1 MLDLL
6 PVQAMDLVDTTLVW
20 LLIWAGIV
28 WLRSNPARLAL
39 AGLAMLGVVYLVAR
53 QLGLV
58 MMTWIL
64 QGFFA
69 VSVLVAVVVFQQE
82 LRRLFEQIASFS
94 PLRGRRDATGMDSID
109 TLVLSLAKLAEQYR
123 GALIVIPGQEPLDRH
138 LDGGV
143 LLDARLSEP
152 LLLSLFD
159 PNSPGHDGAVVLN
172 GDRAERFAVHLPL
185 STDHAQLG
193 HRGTRHAAA
202 LGLSERTDALCI
214 VVSEERGTVSVAHQ
228 GHVETMVAA
237 QHAGERVRR
246 FISELSPE
254 AGAPGRKA
262 ALRMVGHWREALLA
276 LPLAA
281 GLWFLVVPGA
291 SEVVAERDVPVKV
304 TGLPSGLEVEGL
316 DPATVRVRLG
326 GRRLDLFLLDPS
338 KLYVRVD
345 AILVDLGR
353 RTFRLSEENVMRP
366 EGLSVLGVEPDSVK
380 LDLRRIANARR
391 PRRRASR
398 TTGVTIDGAA
408 AGASPST
415 LIDGALS
422 ARGRR
427 LRSVVRCQRV
437 VVDSDRWRAVSA
449 WSSKPIHGALS
460 EGVHRSPLTPRC
472 WSIVVE
478 ADPRRV

>member
-94 PLRGRRDATGMDSID
+94 PLRGRREVTGMDSID
-109 TLVLSLAKLAEQYR
+109 TLVLALAKLAEQYR
-123 GALIVIPGQEPLDRH
+123 GALIVIPGHEPLERH

-143 LLDARLSEP
+143 VLDARLSEP

-159 PNSPGHDGAVVLN
+159 PHSPGHDGAVVLD
-172 GDRAERFAVHLPL
+172 GD
-185 STDHAQLG
+185 
-193 HRGTRHAAA
+193 RGTRHAAA

-214 VVSEERGTVSVAHQ
+214 VVSEERGTVSVAYE
-228 GHVETMVAA
+228 GRIETMIAA
-237 QHAGERVRR
+237 QDAGQRVRR
-246 FISELSPE
+246 FIAELSPE

-262 ALRMVGHWREALLA
+262 ALRMFGRWREALLA

-281 GLWFLVVPGA
+281 GLWFLVVPGT
-291 SEVVAERDVPVKV
+291 SEVVSERDVPVKV

-316 DPATVRVRLG
+316 DPATVRVRLA

-353 RTFRLSEENVMRP
+353 RTFRLDEENVVRP
-366 EGLSVLGVEPDSVK
+366 DGLNVLAVEPDSVK
-380 LDLRRIANARR
+380 LDLRRVARA
-391 PRRRASR
+391 PDPPPSEQD
-398 TTGVTIDGAA
+398 DGRH
-408 AGASPST
+408 
-415 LIDGALS
+415 D
-422 ARGRR
+422 
-427 LRSVVRCQRV
+427 
-437 VVDSDRWRAVSA
+437 
-449 WSSKPIHGALS
+449 
-460 EGVHRSPLTPRC
+460 
-472 WSIVVE
+472 
-478 ADPRRV
+478 